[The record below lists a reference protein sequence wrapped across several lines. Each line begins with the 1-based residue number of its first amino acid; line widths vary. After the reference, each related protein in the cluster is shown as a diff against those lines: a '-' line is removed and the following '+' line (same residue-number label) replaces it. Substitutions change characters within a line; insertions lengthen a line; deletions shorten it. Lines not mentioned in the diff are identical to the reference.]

1 MGGEMDPEM
10 KRKVE
15 NDAAASLR
23 SLTAKRNRNSG
34 LAEKAVLESKSFT
47 EKEALDN
54 HLIELI
60 ARDEKDLLA
69 QLDGREV
76 VRFDGRKQIL
86 HLAGAAVTT
95 YQPNLRERIIS
106 AIADPN
112 IALILIV
119 VGALGIYI
127 EFGSPGLIAPGIVG
141 AIAVLLGLSALSVLP
156 INWTGVALLALA
168 FTLFALE
175 TKFTSHGVL
184 TIGGAISMVLGA
196 VLLINS
202 PLPELRIR
210 WSVAI
215 ALALPFA
222 LITSMLLTL
231 VVRARANKV
240 VTGSAGMLGEEAVAV
255 TALAPI
261 GKVRVRGEYWNAVAP
276 PGAHLEPG
284 SKGVY
289 VLNGCQTVYTAW
301 RFFKDRSRRDAS
313 LSGLRLTV
321 LVSLACTSQRARRR
335 PAPARG
341 Q

>member
-1 MGGEMDPEM
+1 MSRRVAAAGFFILEAGDIAAMAPGTNTGAAHPVLMGGQMDPEM

-23 SLTAKRNRNSG
+23 SLTAKRGRNSA

-47 EKEALDN
+47 DKEALDD

-69 QLDGREV
+69 QLNGREV

-86 HLAGAAVTT
+86 HLAGANVTA
-95 YQPNLRERIIS
+95 YQPNLRERMIA

-119 VGALGIYI
+119 IGAMGIYI
-127 EFGSPGLIAPGIVG
+127 EFSSPGLIAPGVFG

-175 TKFTSHGVL
+175 AKFTSHGVL
-184 TIGGAISMVLGA
+184 TIGGAIAMVLGA
-196 VLLINS
+196 VLLVNS

-240 VTGSAGMLGEEAVAV
+240 VTGPAGMLGEAAVAV
-255 TALAPI
+255 TALAPA

-276 PGAHLEPG
+276 PGAHLEAG
-284 SKGVY
+284 SRVRI
-289 VLNGCQTVYTAW
+289 TAV
-301 RFFKDRSRRDAS
+301 RGLELAVKPDP
-313 LSGLRLTV
+313 SGE
-321 LVSLACTSQRARRR
+321 
-335 PAPARG
+335 
-341 Q
+341 